1 MVVLDTN
8 PLDKTNDTRIALPH
22 TEDQDWE
29 DLPTMLDDIPMA
41 RRIDSSES
49 LASSQAPS
57 KSASNTPRRRR
68 VAPRATTRTVFVASS
83 GISPRKQA
91 ARPRTEKPKVE
102 KPSRE
107 PPPPLVTKDE
117 IHSALTRGTRSSASY
132 IFDVTA
138 SFFSLIKRFLAFF
151 LFIWVVALIINAL
164 SASIRSVLSPVCSI
178 PIISNSPLCKWQ
190 SYGIE
195 STKEPQHAEYP
206 QLVEIQSKTFEQLLD
221 ETVGS
226 TSLALDIK
234 KAEMATHDLV
244 TVVRMSNLRSRDYLA
259 EALVSFSDDARETA
273 RGLQKLNAKISGSVD
288 NILAISDFAL
298 QTIEGGK
305 AESSSVMKY
314 IWPFG
319 SNGSSKELLAST
331 FSQSLSVLSASL
343 ERLILSAE
351 ASLDSLNKLEEQLG
365 TIHGIVAREDNTLSV
380 ENAELLAALWTR
392 LGGNRAKVVRFA
404 SNLQLLKELSGYR
417 AQALA
422 RVVAAL
428 QALQD
433 LSANMEEL
441 RERAATPE
449 LSGDEIPVGVHA
461 RAIRSGVQR
470 LNEGR
475 LRAKQLE
482 EEAVNRVL
490 GLDA

>member
-8 PLDKTNDTRIALPH
+8 PLDKTNDTRIALPQ

-29 DLPTMLDDIPMA
+29 DIPTMLDDKPMA
-41 RRIDSSES
+41 RRVDSSES

-57 KSASNTPRRRR
+57 RSASNTPRRRR
-68 VAPRATTRTVFVASS
+68 VAPRATTRTVYVASS
-83 GISPRKQA
+83 GTSPRKQA
-91 ARPRTEKPKVE
+91 ARPRNEKSKVE
-102 KPSRE
+102 KPSRD
-107 PPPPLVTKDE
+107 PPQLVTKDE

-138 SFFSLIKRFLAFF
+138 SFFYLIKRFLAFF
-151 LFIWVVALIINAL
+151 LFIWVVALITNAL
-164 SASIRSVLSPVCSI
+164 SASIRSVLSPVCYI
-178 PIISNSPLCKWQ
+178 PVISSSPLCKWQ
-190 SYGIE
+190 SYGME
-195 STKEPQHAEYP
+195 SSKEPQHAEYP

-234 KAEMATHDLV
+234 KAELATHDLV

-305 AESSSVMKY
+305 TEPSSLMKY

-449 LSGDEIPVGVHA
+449 LAGDEIPVEVHA